1 MPDLV
6 TVRVSMFADPI
17 QVPPDEVEALRSQ
30 GLLVPDLEPAPAAV
44 EPPPTATS
52 TKKDAS

>member
-6 TVRVSMFADPI
+6 TVRVRMLADPI
-17 QVPPDEVEALRSQ
+17 QVPADEVEVLRSQ
-30 GLLVPDLEPAPAAV
+30 GLLVPDPEPAPAVA
-44 EPPPTATS
+44 EPQSAP